1 MPEQG
6 EERRSVWRFATP
18 LVLAAA
24 GTLLVTSSV
33 SSAGT
38 DLRPGRYDDLADL
51 ANQESDRVRELRGQ
65 VQALDREVTRLSGG
79 VDSAR
84 LAELEE
90 QTRALQAPAGLS
102 AVHGPGLTVALQD
115 APEAVRDTAGDEL
128 ANTIVHQQD
137 IQAVANALWN
147 GGAEAMTIQGQRVI
161 STTGIKCVGNTVI
174 LHGVP
179 YSPPYVLSAIGDVD
193 TLRAGL
199 DASPY
204 VQGYLEA
211 VATYQLGWRVEEEAD
226 LQAPAYDGPLE
237 MRHATPAVDGS

>member
-1 MPEQG
+1 MPEQRDS
-6 EERRSVWRFATP
+6 RRSVWRFATP

-38 DLRPGRYDDLADL
+38 DLRPGRYENLADL
-51 ANQESDRVRELRGQ
+51 ANQESDRVRELRRQ
-65 VQALDREVTRLSGG
+65 VRSLDREVARLSAG

-84 LAELEE
+84 LAELET
-90 QTRALQAPAGLS
+90 QTEALLAPAGLQ

-115 APEAVRDTAGDEL
+115 APEAVQDAAGEEVR
-128 ANTIVHQQD
+128 NTIVHQQD
-137 IQAVANALWN
+137 IQAVANALWT

-179 YSPPYVLSAIGDVD
+179 YSPPYVVSAIGDVD

-199 DASPY
+199 EASPY

-211 VATYQLGWRVEEEAD
+211 VDAYQLGWELKEEAD
-226 LQAPAYDGPLE
+226 IQAPAYDGPLE
-237 MRHATPAVDGS
+237 MRHASATAD